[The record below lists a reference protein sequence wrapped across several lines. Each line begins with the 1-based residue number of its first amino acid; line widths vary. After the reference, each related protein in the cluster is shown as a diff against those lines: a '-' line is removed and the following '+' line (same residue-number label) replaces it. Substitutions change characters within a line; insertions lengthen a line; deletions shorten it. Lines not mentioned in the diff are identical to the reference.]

1 MRIPIKYTII
11 KTLAATFLLASAS
24 CRPSAPYRHA
34 EGVIWNTV
42 YHMTFD
48 GDESLA
54 DSIRPVLERVG
65 RSLSVFDPES
75 LVSRLKA
82 SDSCKADSMLK
93 DIYSLS
99 ARIHRQSGGMFDP
112 TLSPLITAW
121 GFGKGHKP
129 TADTLRIDS
138 LLALTGM
145 GHTYIKDDVIHK
157 DNRSI
162 SFNFSAIAKGYGC
175 DAAAEML
182 KRNGVENFLV
192 EIGGEIRCSG
202 VNSKGRKWN
211 ISIDRPLKDLHGTRH
226 ASQEVITVS
235 GCGVATSGNYRNFH
249 NGTDGHSFGHT
260 IDPFTGRPAKTD
272 ILSATVVAPTAAEA
286 DAYATA
292 CMAMGAGKAKEMLNR
307 LDLPALLILEDFST
321 WASPEFKN
329 LTEK

>member
-1 MRIPIKYTII
+1 
-11 KTLAATFLLASAS
+11 
-24 CRPSAPYRHA
+24 
-34 EGVIWNTV
+34 
-42 YHMTFD
+42 
-48 GDESLA
+48 
-54 DSIRPVLERVG
+54 
-65 RSLSVFDPES
+65 
-75 LVSRLKA
+75 
-82 SDSCKADSMLK
+82 MLK

-99 ARIHRQSGGMFDP
+99 AESTGKTEGCSTPRFHRS
-112 TLSPLITAW
+112 SPRR

-138 LLALTGM
+138 LLALTGV

-175 DAAAEML
+175 DATAEML

-272 ILSATVVAPTAAEA
+272 ILSATVVAPTATEA

-292 CMAMGAGKAKEMLNR
+292 CTWQWGRERQKKCSTGWT
-307 LDLPALLILEDFST
+307 LPALLILEDFST